1 MTTLI
6 LQQITATMLV
16 LIAVLFGSALPFA
29 WRIGRF
35 ERPAQI
41 AARSPFK
48 RNDRDA
54 DCGS

>member
-6 LQQITATMLV
+6 LQQMMATMLV

-41 AARSPFK
+41 AARSPSTIH
-48 RNDRDA
+48 
-54 DCGS
+54 G